1 MKGGRVRKD
10 SFTVL
15 IFPQEPSRVKR
26 LNISKRFLRFLL
38 SVFVFSLLGLS
49 WLIYDYVHVKE
60 EVQVVKALRE
70 DNRAQKEQIQA
81 FASKI
86 SSLEAQM
93 AKLRQF
99 DAKLRV
105 ITNLE
110 QPGRGEQYIGVG
122 GPDEGEVFDYRKR
135 KDSLIRKM
143 HSDLENLQIE
153 AAVQE
158 ESFIELKEFLEDKKS
173 LLASTP
179 SVWPVRGWVTS
190 GFGKRISPFTGT
202 WKMHEGLDIATR
214 VGRPII
220 APADGRVTYV
230 GVEAGYGKLLVID
243 HGYGVVTRYGHNS
256 KILVK
261 VGQKVKRGQ
270 KIAAVGNTGRSTGP
284 HLHYEVRVNG
294 VPVNP
299 RNYILN

>member
-1 MKGGRVRKD
+1 MGKD
-10 SFTVL
+10 FFTILVV
-15 IFPQEPSRVKR
+15 PQKSSRVKR
-26 LNISKRFLRFLL
+26 YKVSRRSLKVIVSSCAVFLITAAYLA
-38 SVFVFSLLGLS
+38 
-49 WLIYDYVHVKE
+49 YDYINVKE
-60 EVQVVKALRE
+60 EALKVKELRE
-70 DNRAQKEQIQA
+70 SNQAQREQIQS

-86 SSLEAQM
+86 SSLETQM
-93 AKLRQF
+93 ARLRQF

-110 QPGRGEQYIGVG
+110 QSGGGEQYIGVG
-122 GPDEGEVFDYRKR
+122 GPADGVAFDYKQR
-135 KDSLIRKM
+135 KDALVQKM
-143 HSDLENLQIE
+143 HYDLENLQIE
-153 AAVQE
+153 AAVRE
-158 ESFIELKEFLEDKKS
+158 ESFVELQEFLEDKKS

-179 SVWPVRGWVTS
+179 SIWPVRGWITS

-202 WKMHEGLDIATR
+202 WKMHDGLDVATR
-214 VGRPII
+214 LGRPIV

-256 KILVK
+256 KIFVK
-261 VGQKVKRGQ
+261 VGEKVKRGQ

-284 HLHYEVRVNG
+284 HMHYEVRVNG